1 MSAFSKLSPALFVV
15 AGVAW
20 VGVIIEGSGLLLF
33 WPAAASFLSA
43 LAIVVRP
50 GNRTTTP
57 LAGASAFFCLIIV
70 LYQLSVAVSLSG
82 TSLGEVANYSIAVF
96 AGFTV
101 LYLALLYL
109 TLRNPKSAKG

>member
-1 MSAFSKLSPALFVV
+1 M

-20 VGVIIEGSGLLLF
+20 LGVIIEGSGFLLF

-43 LAIVVRP
+43 IAIVVRP
-50 GNRTTTP
+50 VNRTTTP
-57 LAGASAFFCLIIV
+57 LAGASSFFGLIIA
-70 LYQLSVAVSLSG
+70 LYQLSVAVSLIG

-109 TLRNPKSAKG
+109 TLRNPKSAEG

>member
-1 MSAFSKLSPALFVV
+1 M

-50 GNRTTTP
+50 ENRTTTP
-57 LAGASAFFCLIIV
+57 LAGASAFFGLVIA

-82 TSLGEVANYSIAVF
+82 TPLGEVASYSIAVF
-96 AGFTV
+96 AAFTV
-101 LYLALLYL
+101 LYLVLLYL
-109 TLRNPKSAKG
+109 TLRNPKSVEG

>member
-1 MSAFSKLSPALFVV
+1 M

-43 LAIVVRP
+43 IAMVVRP
-50 GNRTTTP
+50 TSRTTTP
-57 LAGASAFFCLIIV
+57 LAGASSFFGLIIA

-82 TSLGEVANYSIAVF
+82 TPIGEVANYSIAVL

-101 LYLALLYL
+101 LYLVLLYL
-109 TLRNPKSAKG
+109 TFRNPRSAEG